1 MSAGPLDRRATIEAP
16 TTTRDAYGATV
27 PGWTPIATVWAGV
40 RALVPR
46 EIRLDAAQVSTLAHQ
61 VTIYYRSDVT
71 PACRVTVDGKTL
83 LVRGVSEIGRRQLL
97 QLLCEQVI

>member
-46 EIRLDAAQVSTLAHQ
+46 EIRLDAAQVSMLAHQ

-71 PACRVTVDGKTL
+71 PDCRITVDGKTL
-83 LVRGVSEIGRRQLL
+83 LVRGATEIGRRQKL
-97 QLLCEQVI
+97 QLLCEQVL